1 MMSQFVLRI
10 TLFQGDDIVK
20 YNHSHLKL
28 CLKKLNRNFECLKK
42 KKKDIQFVI
51 SWLLNLTLT
60 SLLNVQFI

>member
-42 KKKDIQFVI
+42 KKKTFN
-51 SWLLNLTLT
+51 S
-60 SLLNVQFI
+60 SLVDC